1 MAAMVEFF
9 EHISLGLTV
18 AFSWENLGLVFL
30 GCLLGTLIGVLP
42 GVGPLATF
50 AMLLPITYYLPPV
63 GALIMLAGVYYGA
76 QYGGSTTAILVNI
89 PGEASSVVTC
99 LDGHQMARK
108 GRAGSALAT
117 AALASL
123 FAGCVVTLLI
133 ALAGPPL
140 VSVALMFGPA
150 EYVSMIL
157 VGLISAVLLAH
168 GSISKSAAMVVVG
181 ILIGVIGTDVNTG
194 EVRFDFGFYQL
205 SNGIDFVPVAM
216 GIFALAEIVSNIEL
230 SAGRGTVITQIKRL
244 WPTRDDFMRSWK
256 PTLRGTALGGALGI
270 LPGGGATVSSFASY
284 ALEKKIS
291 KSPER
296 FGKGAIEGVAGP
308 EAANNAG
315 AQATFIPM
323 LALGIPPNGLMALMM
338 GAMITHG
345 LTPGPQIMTK
355 QPDLFWGMIVS
366 MWIGNMVLVALNLPL
381 IGIWVKLLKI
391 RYAYLAPAVI
401 LLCAMGTY
409 SVSSSALDVYLMAL
423 FGVLG
428 YMFRKLN
435 CPAAPLLLGLVLGP
449 QLEEQLRRAL
459 LLSDGNWSV
468 FFERPISLAF
478 LAVGAALMV
487 LIALPNVS
495 KKRAIAF
502 QEED

>member
-1 MAAMVEFF
+1 MVDLFQF
-9 EHISLGLTV
+9 LSLGFSV
-18 AFSWENLGLVFL
+18 AFSIENLGLVFL

-50 AMLLPITYYLPPV
+50 AMLLPVTYYLPPI
-63 GALIMLAGVYYGA
+63 GALIMLSGVYYGA

-99 LDGHQMARK
+99 LDGHQMARQ
-108 GRAGSALAT
+108 GRGGAALAT

-140 VSVALMFGPA
+140 VQVALMFGPA
-150 EYVSMIL
+150 EYVAMIS

-168 GSISKSAAMVVVG
+168 GSIAKSAAMVIVG
-181 ILIGVIGTDVNTG
+181 ILIGVIGTDINTG
-194 EVRFDFGFYQL
+194 DVRYDFGFYQL

-216 GIFALAEIVSNIEL
+216 GIFALAEIVANFEA
-230 SAGRGTVITQIKRL
+230 SAGRGQVITEIKRL
-244 WPTRDDFMRSWK
+244 WPSRDDFRRSWK
-256 PTLRGTALGGALGI
+256 PTLRGTALGAALGI
-270 LPGGGATVSSFASY
+270 LPGGGATVSSFAAY

-291 KSPER
+291 KTPER
-296 FGKGAIEGVAGP
+296 FGTGAIEGVAGP

-323 LALGIPPNGLMALMM
+323 LTLGIPPNGLMALMM

-345 LTPGPQIMTK
+345 ITPGPQIMTK

-366 MWIGNMVLVALNLPL
+366 MWIGNVMLVALNLPL

-409 SVSSSALDVYLMAL
+409 SVNSSSLDVILMAM
-423 FGVLG
+423 FGLLG
-428 YMFRKLN
+428 YMFRKFE

-468 FFERPISLAF
+468 FAERPISLGF
-478 LAVGAALMV
+478 LLVGAALMV
-487 LIALPNVS
+487 MIALPAIR
-495 KKRAIAF
+495 KKREIAF

>member
-1 MAAMVEFF
+1 M
-9 EHISLGLTV
+9 
-18 AFSWENLGLVFL
+18 ENLGLVFA

-50 AMLLPITYYLPPV
+50 AMLLPITYYLPPA

-108 GRAGSALAT
+108 GRAGAALAT

-123 FAGCVVTLLI
+123 FAGCVVTLLV

-140 VSVALMFGPA
+140 VQVALMFGPA
-150 EYVSMIL
+150 EFVAMIT

-168 GSISKSAAMVVVG
+168 GSIGKSAAMVVVG
-181 ILIGVIGTDVNTG
+181 ILIGVIGTDINTG
-194 EVRFDFGFYQL
+194 QVRYDFGFYEL

-216 GIFALAEIVSNIEL
+216 GIFALAEIVLNIEL
-230 SAGRGTVITQIKRL
+230 SSGRGQVITEVKRL
-244 WPTRDDFMRSWK
+244 WPSSEDFRLSWK
-256 PTLRGTALGGALGI
+256 PTLRGTALGAALG
-270 LPGGGATVSSFASY
+270 LFPGGGATVASFAAY

-291 KSPER
+291 KTPER
-296 FGKGAIEGVAGP
+296 FGHGAIEGVAGP

-345 LTPGPQIMTK
+345 ITPGPQIMTK
-355 QPDLFWGMIVS
+355 QPELFWGVVVS
-366 MWIGNMVLVALNLPL
+366 MWIGNVMLVALNLPL
-381 IGIWVKLLKI
+381 IGIWVRLLKI
-391 RYAYLAPAVI
+391 RYAYLAPAII
-401 LLCAMGTY
+401 LLCAIGTY
-409 SVSSSALDVYLMAL
+409 SVNSRALDVYLMAL
-423 FGVLG
+423 FGLLG
-428 YMFRKLN
+428 YMFRKLD

-449 QLEEQLRRAL
+449 QVEEQLRRAL
-459 LLSDGNWSV
+459 LLSDGNWLV
-468 FFERPISLAF
+468 FIERPISLGF
-478 LAVGAALMV
+478 LLVGAALM
-487 LIALPNVS
+487 LMIALPSIQRRRTVV
-495 KKRAIAF
+495 F
-502 QEED
+502 QDED